1 MIKKVVMIVLLC
13 LFLGSSLFFGQ
24 EQDKEKVVEAIVA
37 IVNEDIITLSDFK
50 REHDNLYI
58 LLRSQFQGEEF
69 SQQYERLSKELLNTM
84 ITELL
89 LLQEA
94 RKMGIDVSEQV
105 KMAIEKIKQENG
117 LETDEQLRRALAQ
130 QGIDFNVWK
139 QKMEE
144 NFLKQNVIYS
154 NINREIVIEDSEVIN
169 YYKQHPEEFTE
180 PEEYNLKAIFLDGE
194 AHNSDD
200 INNLKQKI
208 LARINQGADFEE
220 VAAEYS
226 DGPFKENKGELG
238 NFKKGELEPTLEK
251 AVLEL
256 KPGEISPWLH
266 VRNGWY
272 LLKLVSKKESRLKSF
287 EEVKSTIEEKLFEQ
301 KREQKSQEFI
311 ENLKKKSFIKIL
323 IPNPLDWI

>member
-1 MIKKVVMIVLLC
+1 MIKKVVMFVLIC
-13 LFLGSSLFFGQ
+13 FLLSNSLFFSQ
-24 EQDKEKVVEAIVA
+24 EQNKEKVVEAIVA

-50 REHDNLYI
+50 REHDNLYM

-69 SQQYERLSKELLNTM
+69 SQQYEKLSKELLNTM

-105 KMAIEKIKQENG
+105 KMAIENIKKENG

-130 QGIDFNVWK
+130 QGIEFNVWK

-154 NINREIVIEDSEVIN
+154 NINREIVIEDSEVIS
-169 YYKQHPEEFTE
+169 YYKQHPDEFTE

-194 AHNSDD
+194 SRPAED
-200 INNLKQKI
+200 IEGVKQEI
-208 LARINQGADFEE
+208 LAKINQGSDFGD

-238 NFKKGELEPTLEK
+238 SFKKGELEPTLEK
-251 AVLEL
+251 AVLKL
-256 KPGEISPWLH
+256 QPGEISSWLH

-272 LLKLVSKKESRLKSF
+272 LLKLVSRKESRLRSF
-287 EEVKSTIEEKLFEQ
+287 EEVKSAIEEKLFEQ
-301 KREQKSQEFI
+301 KREVKSQEFI
-311 ENLKKKSFIKIL
+311 ANLKKRSFIKIL
-323 IPNPLDWI
+323 ISNPLDWI